1 MSYFSF
7 HLLLS
12 ILIYYINP
20 YILNAQ
26 NIETCNIKNIISTK
40 KNNNLVHEPVYIKY
54 QIENYGK
61 TIQGIAGRPF
71 DCWEVQNSEGKMF
84 RQNFFVNYLE
94 IQPLKKGE
102 IDEGIVNII
111 TFMVHPDSIF
121 SAKAY
126 EDYWPPDN
134 YKIRRR
140 IDDFPSNTLEIT
152 VNEPVGDEK
161 EALEMYK
168 TAIHL
173 EDVDTDSAVKQYWKL
188 IEQHP
193 KSVYINPALTNLKLS
208 YVHAT
213 ELIEIKKG
221 METAK
226 KILKKFPDIKYKGR
240 VLHSIRKYYKKIND
254 PEGAKEYF
262 KELYHST
269 KSAKLKKSA
278 KKIIMQIE
286 KGKL

>member
-1 MSYFSF
+1 M
-7 HLLLS
+7 L
-12 ILIYYINP
+12 ILYVNP
-20 YILNAQ
+20 YSSNAQ
-26 NIETCNIKNIISTK
+26 NIETYNFKNIISTK
-40 KNNNLVHEPVYIKY
+40 KNNYLVHEPVYIKY

-61 TIQGIAGRPF
+61 TLQGIVGRGF
-71 DCWEVQNSEGKMF
+71 DFWEVQNSEGKMF

-102 IDEGIVNII
+102 IDQGKVNII

-134 YKIRRR
+134 YKIRRI
-140 IDDFPSNTLEIT
+140 IDDFPSNRLEIT

-168 TAIHL
+168 TAIDL
-173 EDVDTDSAVKQYWKL
+173 KKVDKDSAVEKYWKL
-188 IEQHP
+188 IEQYP
-193 KSVYINPALTNLKLS
+193 QSVYIYSALNKLRYS
-208 YVHAT
+208 YYYST
-213 ELIEIKKG
+213 ELNAIKKG
-221 METAK
+221 METGK
-226 KILKKFPDIKYKGR
+226 KILEKFPDYKYKGSA
-240 VLHSIRKYYKKIND
+240 LNLIRTYYKKIND
-254 PEGAKEYF
+254 LEGAKEYF

-278 KKIIMQIE
+278 KLIIKQIE